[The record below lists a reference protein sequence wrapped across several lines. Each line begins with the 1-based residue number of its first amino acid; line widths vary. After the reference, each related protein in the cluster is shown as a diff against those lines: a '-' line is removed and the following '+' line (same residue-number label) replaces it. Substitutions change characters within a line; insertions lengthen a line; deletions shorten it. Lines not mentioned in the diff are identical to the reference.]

1 MEQYREPVFIALYRS
16 RPCSR
21 TKSAFN
27 EQAAYAEFSFA
38 LCYGAMKEMKLI
50 ITNPRAG
57 SRELRLTSSASI
69 GRSSDNTIHIDEP
82 TVARYHAMIELRP
95 TGFWLNDLGSSGGTV
110 VNGMPLTAEYHLKTG
125 DTISLGGMTAI
136 RIAAPEGAASP
147 APAPVVE
154 PSAVSAAPPAAPAPA
169 ETGLSMGHIAVAGVM
184 VFVLLGFVGTA
195 FWIIRGKSPEQ
206 KSQNTSPTYF
216 TPTPVITKSSVNPD
230 GTKMTPT
237 PETTKPIMLP
247 AGTAA
252 GMEGLVGK
260 LAGQLSGKG
269 NYIFDPEMISAIA
282 ARTGEYRLDVTA
294 QARAY
299 RLEVDRAFSNAK
311 AMKPLLGHI
320 LAMSNSRYGQ
330 NRGSGVGVWQIPPNI
345 AQEYATQ
352 GEDIS
357 ALNTPKRSAEVA
369 AAHLQEITTIFEP
382 ENFMYALACFGQP
395 RSVAGTLNQRLQAI
409 DPNDRRD
416 FWKQVKS
423 GLVPRDGAEKVV
435 RFFAAGIVGE
445 YPASFGLASATPF
458 SEL

>member
-1 MEQYREPVFIALYRS
+1 
-16 RPCSR
+16 
-21 TKSAFN
+21 
-27 EQAAYAEFSFA
+27 
-38 LCYGAMKEMKLI
+38 MKLI
-50 ITNPRAG
+50 ITNSRAG
-57 SRELRLTSSASI
+57 SRELQLTSSASI

-82 TVARYHAMIELRP
+82 HIARYHAMIELRP
-95 TGFWLNDLGSSGGTV
+95 TGFWLNDLGGSGGTV
-110 VNGMPLTAEYHLKTG
+110 VNGMPLSAEYHLKSG
-125 DTISLGGMTAI
+125 DTITLGGSTAI
-136 RIAAPEGAASP
+136 RVTTQDAVATSAPTTSSEPAAVSAPPP
-147 APAPVVE
+147 APA
-154 PSAVSAAPPAAPAPA
+154 AA

-206 KSQNTSPTYF
+206 KSQNVTPTYF
-216 TPTPVITKSSVNPD
+216 TPTPALTRSSSNPD
-230 GTKMTPT
+230 GTKSTPT
-237 PETTKPIMLP
+237 PEPAKTVTLP
-247 AGTAA
+247 AGI
-252 GMEGLVGK
+252 EGLVGK

-269 NYIFDPEMISAIA
+269 NYIFDPEMIAAIA
-282 ARTGEYRLDVTA
+282 ARTSEYRVDVTT
-294 QARAY
+294 QARTY

-330 NRGSGVGVWQIPPNI
+330 SRGSGIGVWQIPPAI

-352 GEDIS
+352 GEDLS
-357 ALNTPKRSAEVA
+357 TLNTPKRSAEVA

-395 RSVAGTLNQRLQAI
+395 RSFAGSLNQRLQAI
-409 DPNDRRD
+409 DPNERRD

-445 YPASFGLASATPF
+445 YPTSFGLASATPF

>member
-1 MEQYREPVFIALYRS
+1 
-16 RPCSR
+16 
-21 TKSAFN
+21 
-27 EQAAYAEFSFA
+27 
-38 LCYGAMKEMKLI
+38 MKEMKLI
-50 ITNPRAG
+50 ITNPRVG
-57 SRELRLTSSASI
+57 PRELRLTSSASI

-82 TVARYHAMIELRP
+82 SVARYHAMIELRP
-95 TGFWLNDLGSSGGTV
+95 TGFWLNDLGSGGGTV
-110 VNGMPLTAEYHLKTG
+110 VNGMPLTAEYHLKSG
-125 DTISLGGMTAI
+125 DTISLGGTTAI
-136 RIAAPEGAASP
+136 RIASPDQAANA
-147 APAPVVE
+147 APAPVNETV
-154 PSAVSAAPPAAPAPA
+154 AVSAPPPASAPA
-169 ETGLSMGHIAVAGVM
+169 ETGLSVAHIAVAGVM

-195 FWIIRGKSPEQ
+195 LWIIRGKSPEQ
-206 KSQNTSPTYF
+206 KSQNTTPTYF
-216 TPTPVITKSSVNPD
+216 TPTPAITKSSVNPD
-230 GTKMTPT
+230 GTKTTLPPEPT
-237 PETTKPIMLP
+237 KTVLLP

-252 GMEGLVGK
+252 GIEGLVGK

-282 ARTGEYRLDVTA
+282 ARTSDYRLDVTA

-320 LAMSNSRYGQ
+320 LAMSQSRYGQ
-330 NRGSGVGVWQIPPNI
+330 SRGSGVGVWQIPPNI

-352 GEDIS
+352 GEDLS

-395 RSVAGTLNQRLQAI
+395 RSVAGTLNQRLQTI

>member
-1 MEQYREPVFIALYRS
+1 M
-16 RPCSR
+16 
-21 TKSAFN
+21 T
-27 EQAAYAEFSFA
+27 
-38 LCYGAMKEMKLI
+38 EMKLI
-50 ITNPRAG
+50 ITNPRSG

-82 TVARYHAMIELRP
+82 HIARYHAMIELRP

-110 VNGMPLTAEYHLKTG
+110 VNGMPLTAEYQLKSG
-125 DTISLGGMTAI
+125 DTISLGGTTAI
-136 RIAAPEGAASP
+136 RVASQDGAAASAPAPTTEAATVSAASP
-147 APAPVVE
+147 AP
-154 PSAVSAAPPAAPAPA
+154 APAPA
-169 ETGLSMGHIAVAGVM
+169 ETGLSMAHIAVAGVM

-195 FWIIRGKSPEQ
+195 LWIIRGKSPE
-206 KSQNTSPTYF
+206 KEAKNGTPTYY
-216 TPTPVITKSSVNPD
+216 TPTPAITRSSVTPD
-230 GTKMTPT
+230 GTKVTPT
-237 PETTKPIMLP
+237 PEPTKSVMLP

-252 GMEGLVGK
+252 GIEGLVGK

-269 NYIFDPEMISAIA
+269 NYIFDPEMIAAIA

-294 QARAY
+294 QAKAY

-330 NRGSGVGVWQIPPNI
+330 SRGAGIGVWQIPPNI

-352 GEDIS
+352 GEDLT

-369 AAHLQEITTIFEP
+369 AAHLQEITTIFSP
-382 ENFMYALACFGQP
+382 EDFMYALACFGQP
-395 RSVAGTLNQRLQAI
+395 RSFAGTLNQRLQTI

-416 FWKQVKS
+416 FWKQVKA
-423 GLVPRDGAEKVV
+423 GIVPRDGAEKVV

-445 YPASFGLASATPF
+445 YPTSFGLASATPF